1 MGRKALGIGFLIVAA
16 ELAVALVAILVWI
29 PKRLDTLAAKP
40 NDSAA
45 RLEKRMTALENKLS
59 EIAFAIET
67 SRTSDEKSRV
77 TKADISRLANNL
89 DDVATE
95 IYDFQKSVERSFMTV
110 QRNIL
115 RRIGKGEA
123 HSGNAYPM
131 DSPKALAEALQRDGV
146 ILEKDKGCCRVKA
159 ATSSPNRPL
168 ELVAGIEGGQLYE
181 SLLELFVKPSAL
193 RAALIAL
200 GARPG
205 APAQPEK
212 RLGPTG
218 TRLWLYLR
226 WKGLEKPI
234 PVEEFIL
241 NGHTGKPM
249 KDPKWVFSGSTF
261 ESNFRTGEEFYVPD
275 ESRVVIALT
284 WNFTYQTVISC
295 DHEGAGDEFLWSAD
309 RDKLPED
316 PATPMELLVCTK
328 PLP

>member
-1 MGRKALGIGFLIVAA
+1 MGRKALGVAFLIVAT
-16 ELAVALVAILVWI
+16 ELAVVLVAILVWI
-29 PKRLDTLAAKP
+29 PKRLDTLVTRP
-40 NDSAA
+40 DDSAA
-45 RLEKRMTALENKLS
+45 RIEKRMTALENKLS
-59 EIAFAIET
+59 EVAFAVE
-67 SRTSDEKSRV
+67 SARKADGGSQA
-77 TKADISRLANNL
+77 TKADIERLSGNL
-89 DDVATE
+89 DDIATE
-95 IYDFQKSVERSFMTV
+95 IYDFQKSVERSFMTI

-123 HSGNAYPM
+123 GAKGTYPM
-131 DSPKALAEALQRDGV
+131 DSPKALLEALQKDGV
-146 ILEKDKGCCRVKA
+146 VLEKERNCCRVKA
-159 ATSSPNRPL
+159 VMSTPNRPL
-168 ELVAGIEGGQLYE
+168 ELVAAIEGGQLYE

-200 GARPG
+200 GAQPG

-218 TRLWLYLR
+218 TRLWLYLH
-226 WKGLEKPI
+226 WKGLEKPV

-241 NGHTGKPM
+241 NGQTGQPM

-284 WNFTYQTVISC
+284 WNFTYQCVISC
-295 DHEGAGDEFLWSAD
+295 DHQDAGDEFLWVANHE
-309 RDKLPED
+309 KLPED
-316 PATPMELLVCTK
+316 PATTMELLVCTK

>member
-16 ELAVALVAILVWI
+16 ELAVVLVAILVWI
-29 PKRLDTLAAKP
+29 PKRLDTLAARP
-40 NDSAA
+40 DDSTA
-45 RLEKRMTALENKLS
+45 RLEKRMTALENRLS
-59 EIAFAIET
+59 EVVFAIEK
-67 SRTSDEKSRV
+67 SRTDGEESRV
-77 TKADISRLANNL
+77 TKADIARLSNNL
-89 DDVATE
+89 DDIATE

-123 HSGNAYPM
+123 HSAGAYPM
-131 DSPKALAEALQRDGV
+131 DSPSALAEALEKDGV

-159 ATSSPNRPL
+159 VASNPNRPL
-168 ELVAGIEGGQLYE
+168 ELVAGIEGGNLYE
-181 SLLELFVKPSAL
+181 SLLELFAKPSAL
-193 RAALIAL
+193 RAALLAL

-218 TRLWLYLR
+218 SRLWLYLR

-234 PVEEFIL
+234 PLEEFIL
-241 NGHTGKPM
+241 NAQTGKPM
-249 KDPKWVFSGSTF
+249 KDPKWVFSGSSF
-261 ESNFRTGEEFYVPD
+261 ESNFRTGEEYYVPD

-284 WNFTYQTVISC
+284 WNFTYQSVIAC
-295 DHEGAGDEFLWSAD
+295 DHEDAGNEFLWAVN

-316 PATPMELLVCTK
+316 PATPMELLVCTH